1 MGFYGNITNT
11 SRTQFQFDKIYPNR
25 YEMDRNAQTD
35 GVYLGRYVLIEYDN
49 NYHLDTF
56 KRVFFIGNV
65 AYLYNTSQ
73 TPDERYKLT
82 KSQISQNELVY
93 TSNSNLTVETGLKGN
108 ECIFYKCT
116 STYIANSKEA
126 ATFEAISRLE
136 GPAYT
141 DNYNI
146 DKEHYNPGRGY
157 DSTVWQKVF
166 SKDSDQENSLK
177 EHYVMIAE
185 LNSVVPTFDV
195 IAEAPSMNPVV
206 PHFDTESTDV
216 YYKLHWQTPWGFRVA
231 EAKNTSKSDVKT
243 NWTEIEYDPNT
254 GTNITKNLGEKN
266 AAIYFNKAA
275 FDSQVGKTS
284 IKKKDSGIN
293 EIKVTPVSSGK
304 KLYDDHNPSTKD
316 PIAADDIQEM
326 SINLPAIGNMMSDAW
341 DIIHG
346 PNRDNAR
353 TDENGSLQGRLDSFR
368 DMNVNAIPV
377 KRAAD
382 GTLVSSYING
392 NTSKNVTDI
401 LTETLSESFDSDDA
415 WIKTSIN
422 TIGLDNENDLSGI
435 AIHHTFHSV
444 EDTNTTSDI
453 NNNGDT
459 INLYT
464 PHVDAAGHVVGKN
477 VETVTLPFG
486 FKTIKTNGRLE
497 SEIENASTSPS
508 INNIIADNT
517 QDELNVNSGNKW
529 IRIDT
534 DVNNDSLII
543 SHDIHDTNS
552 TTSEQSLSSETEVT
566 AFEVPTYSFDKAGH
580 YTSHDIKTITMP
592 FSYGKIDGDNGNTE
606 ASATF
611 DTLTFG
617 SDEWLTATVEKDKVI
632 YNHDY
637 PKEQDDTTSSF
648 DMNNDINNTIILE
661 TLNHDEKGHI
671 INVNQHTVTLPY
683 GYKEFRDS
691 NIEVGKSIADNT
703 QDIFVFKGDSWI
715 KPTVSTDLATFEHIG
730 PVSKVHT
737 SKINVEPKFGE
748 TFTIEDHYFDDNGH
762 KYSTETHT
770 VLLPKGSLTDGASNG
785 ADVITQLSFIADTG
799 ALSSTRTNI
808 SELLLTGYEKKDSS
822 NDIANTDTLAQAL
835 SKLQTQIHDEEKV
848 RAADDDALRI
858 SLGQEIARADA
869 AEKQVLT
876 DAKAYTDQ
884 VKKEILI
891 GDSSEALSKTYDT
904 LLEISQWIEGDG
916 VNTTELTA
924 AIAEETKAREE
935 NVADINTRIDN
946 LPTYVLSPG
955 ETNGSLKLNNSEDVF
970 VTGLGSAAYT
980 DSASYATAEQ
990 GALAET
996 ALQLDTEFSI
1006 PDGDDGS
1013 IAVATISQLFAY
1025 IRDLQN
1031 QVNLL
1036 SEEVN
1041 RLSAFHPLEDESENI

>member
-56 KRVFFIGNV
+56 KRVFFVGNV
-65 AYLYNTSQ
+65 AYLYNASQ
-73 TPDERYKLT
+73 KPDERYKLT

-93 TSNSNLTVETGLKGN
+93 TSSSDLTVETGLKGN
-108 ECIFYKCT
+108 ECVFYKCI
-116 STYIANSKEA
+116 SAYVANSKEA
-126 ATFEAISRLE
+126 ATFELISRLE

-166 SKDSDQENSLK
+166 SKDLDQENSLK

-185 LNSVVPTFDV
+185 LNTVVPTFDV
-195 IAEAPSMNPVV
+195 VAEAPSMNPVV

-216 YYKLHWQTPWGFRVA
+216 YYKLHWQTPWGFRIA
-231 EAKNTSKSDVKT
+231 ETENASKSDVKT
-243 NWTEIEYDPNT
+243 EWTEIEYDPSKGINV
-254 GTNITKNLGEKN
+254 IKNLGEKN

-275 FDSQVGKTS
+275 FDPQIGE
-284 IKKKDSGIN
+284 INIHKKDSGVN
-293 EIKVTPVSSGK
+293 EIKVIPTSSGK
-304 KLYDDHNPSTKD
+304 KLYDDHNPETKD
-316 PIAADDIQEM
+316 PIVADDIQEM

-346 PNRDNAR
+346 PNRDDAR
-353 TDENGSLQGRLDSFR
+353 TDENGSLQGRLDSFK

-377 KRAAD
+377 KRNSD
-382 GTLVSSYING
+382 GTLVGSYING
-392 NTSKNVTDI
+392 NTAKEVTNI
-401 LTETLSESFDSDDA
+401 LTEELSNSLLSDDA

-422 TIGLDNENDLSGI
+422 TTSLDNETDLSGI
-435 AIHHTFHSV
+435 SIHHTFHSV
-444 EDTNTTSDI
+444 NDTETSSDI

-464 PHVDAAGHVVGKN
+464 PYVDAAGHVVGKN
-477 VETVTLPFG
+477 TETIILPFG
-486 FKTIKTNGRLE
+486 FKTIKTNGRLNNE
-497 SEIENASTSPS
+497 TENASTLPS
-508 INNIIADNT
+508 IDNVIANNT
-517 QDELNVNSGNKW
+517 QDELNINSGNKW

-534 DVNNDSLII
+534 DVNSDSLII
-543 SHDIHDTNS
+543 SHDIHDTTS

-566 AFEVPTYSFDKAGH
+566 TFKVPTYVFDKAGH
-580 YTSHDIKTITMP
+580 YTNHDIKTITMP
-592 FSYGKIDGDNGNTE
+592 FGYGKITGDNGNTE

-617 SDEWLTATVEKDKVI
+617 SDEWLTATVEKDKIV

-637 PKEQDDTTSSF
+637 PKEQEDTTSSF
-648 DMNNDINNTIILE
+648 DMNNDINNTIVLE
-661 TLNHDEKGHI
+661 TLNHDDKGHI

-715 KPTVSTDLATFEHIG
+715 KPTISTDLATFEHIG

-737 SKINVEPKFGE
+737 SKTNVEPKFGE
-748 TFTIEDHYFDDNGH
+748 TFIVEDHYFDDNGH
-762 KYSTETHT
+762 KYATETHT
-770 VLLPKGSLTDGASNG
+770 VLLPKGSLIDNESNG
-785 ADVITQLSFIADTG
+785 ADVITKLSFVEDTG

-808 SELLLTGYEKKDSS
+808 GELLLTGYEKKDNS
-822 NDIANTDTLAQAL
+822 NDVDNADTLFQAL
-835 SKLQTQIHDEEKV
+835 SKLQTQIHDEENV
-848 RAADDDALRI
+848 RAAAANTLRTD
-858 SLGQEIARADA
+858 LDEEIARADA
-869 AEKQVLT
+869 AEKQVLI

-884 VKKEILI
+884 AKKEFLT
-891 GDSSEALSKTYDT
+891 GASAETLGKTYDT

-924 AIAEETKAREE
+924 AIAEETNAREE
-935 NVADINTRIDN
+935 NIANINTRIDN
-946 LPTYVLSPG
+946 LPTYVLSSG
-955 ETNGSLKLNNSEDVF
+955 ETNGSLKLNDGEDVS

-996 ALQLDTEFSI
+996 ALQLDTELSI
-1006 PDGDDGS
+1006 PNGDDGS
-1013 IAVATISQLFAY
+1013 MAVATIPQLFAY

>member
-56 KRVFFIGNV
+56 KRVFFVGNV
-65 AYLYNTSQ
+65 AYLYNASQ
-73 TPDERYKLT
+73 IPDERYKLT

-116 STYIANSKEA
+116 SAYIANSKEA
-126 ATFEAISRLE
+126 ATFEVISRLE

-166 SKDSDQENSLK
+166 NKDSDQENSLK

-185 LNSVVPTFDV
+185 LNTVVPTFDV
-195 IAEAPSMNPVV
+195 VAEAPSMNPVV

-275 FDSQVGKTS
+275 FDSQVGKAS

-316 PIAADDIQEM
+316 PIAANDIQEM

-392 NTSKNVTDI
+392 NTSKNVTNI

-422 TIGLDNENDLSGI
+422 TIGLDNKNDLSGI

-459 INLYT
+459 LNLYT

-477 VETVTLPFG
+477 VETVTLPF
-486 FKTIKTNGRLE
+486 
-497 SEIENASTSPS
+497 
-508 INNIIADNT
+508 
-517 QDELNVNSGNKW
+517 
-529 IRIDT
+529 
-534 DVNNDSLII
+534 
-543 SHDIHDTNS
+543 
-552 TTSEQSLSSETEVT
+552 
-566 AFEVPTYSFDKAGH
+566 
-580 YTSHDIKTITMP
+580 
-592 FSYGKIDGDNGNTE
+592 
-606 ASATF
+606 
-611 DTLTFG
+611 
-617 SDEWLTATVEKDKVI
+617 
-632 YNHDY
+632 
-637 PKEQDDTTSSF
+637 
-648 DMNNDINNTIILE
+648 
-661 TLNHDEKGHI
+661 
-671 INVNQHTVTLPY
+671 

-737 SKINVEPKFGE
+737 SKTNVEPKFGE
-748 TFTIEDHYFDDNGH
+748 TFVIEDHYFDDNGH

-770 VLLPKGSLTDGASNG
+770 VLLPKGSLTDSASNG

-808 SELLLTGYEKKDSS
+808 SELLLTGYEKKDNG
-822 NDIANTDTLAQAL
+822 NDITNTDTLAQAL

-848 RAADDDALRI
+848 RVADVDALRT
-858 SLGQEIARADA
+858 SLDEEVARADA

-884 VKKEILI
+884 AKKEILI

-1006 PDGDDGS
+1006 PDGDDDS
-1013 IAVATISQLFAY
+1013 MAVATIPQLFAY